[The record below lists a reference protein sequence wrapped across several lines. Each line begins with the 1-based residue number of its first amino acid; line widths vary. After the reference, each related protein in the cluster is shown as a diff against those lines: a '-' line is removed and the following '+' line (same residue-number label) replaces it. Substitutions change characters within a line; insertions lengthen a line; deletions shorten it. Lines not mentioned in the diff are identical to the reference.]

1 MLAETAIQ
9 KSLAALLYRWEHQG
23 RLLWFPIPNGMRVAG
38 GTPAERGRRVKFMKD
53 CGLLKA
59 GVPDIGVV
67 FPGGQA
73 AFIEVKTATGRIS
86 DEQDRFFEALNKLS
100 GWHAVIRDVE
110 DLDAKLRIWER
121 TAKLAAER
129 RSAA

>member
-38 GTPAERGRRVKFMKD
+38 GSPTERDRRIKFMKD

-59 GVPDIGVV
+59 GVPDIGIV
-67 FPGGQA
+67 FPGGQV
-73 AFIEVKTATGRIS
+73 AFVEAKSATGRTS
-86 DEQDRFFEALNKLS
+86 DEQDQFFAALGKLD
-100 GWHAVIRDVE
+100 GWHAVIRDVDE
-110 DLDAKLRIWER
+110 LDAKLRIWER
-121 TAKLAAER
+121 IAKLAAQR
-129 RSAA
+129 RAAA